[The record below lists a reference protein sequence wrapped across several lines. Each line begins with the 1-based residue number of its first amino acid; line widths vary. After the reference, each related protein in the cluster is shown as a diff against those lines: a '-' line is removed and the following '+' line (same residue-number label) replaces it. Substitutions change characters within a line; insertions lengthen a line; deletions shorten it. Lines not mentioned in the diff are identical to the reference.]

1 MAEPTDLDQVET
13 AIGYRFTD
21 RTLLE
26 AALTHASVED
36 LRRRN
41 LQDYDRLEFLGD
53 RVVGLIVA
61 SELHR
66 RFAAARAGEL
76 ALRYNAI
83 VRRETLAAAARDLG
97 LGPFIRLSR
106 SERQAGGEEKPA
118 VLADVFEAVVGAIY
132 CDGGLEPVRRLF
144 EARFADL
151 FASGAGAAKDPKTAL
166 QETTHARGLGQPEYG
181 IADRSGPD
189 HEPVFSVVVR
199 LPDGREAAGEGR
211 SKREAEQAAARR
223 LLDHLAE
230 TK

>member
-132 CDGGLEPVRRLF
+132 CDGGP
-144 EARFADL
+144 DL